1 VGVDKVEREGKRG
14 VSGGGSGGKAV
25 RGGGGGRSFDK
36 TTGDGSGR
44 ASVLVGSTVTKKEA
58 IGMSV
63 GFVGKRRKEAKK
75 KWKSSCEWHS
85 VRKDAVRVIN

>member
-1 VGVDKVEREGKRG
+1 VVRQSGGVGVG
-14 VSGGGSGGKAV
+14 VV
-25 RGGGGGRSFDK
+25 LTRLQ
-36 TTGDGSGR
+36 DGSRR

-75 KWKSSCEWHS
+75 KWKSSSEWHS